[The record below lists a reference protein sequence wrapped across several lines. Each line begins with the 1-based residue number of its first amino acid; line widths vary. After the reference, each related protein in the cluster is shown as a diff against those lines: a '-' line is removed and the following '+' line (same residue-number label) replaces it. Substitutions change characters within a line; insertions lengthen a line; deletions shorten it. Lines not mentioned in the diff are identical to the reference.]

1 MEPRYKRLSSPLR
14 IGGFTLKNRI
24 GAGNCLPH
32 FLQGPEPY
40 PADPAIAHF
49 ENKARGA
56 AYVTCMG
63 INNFTQGKQF
73 PMDLDFAHFPD
84 YNLYDCSCQNYLL
97 HLSDTIHFY
106 NSLASMSMF
115 VGPPSAYPLM
125 RPKGGN
131 AYIAPEGIG
140 YDPKLPFGKAA
151 LDEFDIELIDAHKLP
166 GEYDE
171 ETLDKIAESYAEQAA
186 ILHMLDFDMVSLHF
200 AYRANLPA
208 KFISPITNLRT
219 DKFGGSLENR
229 MRFPLSVL
237 SRLRKRLG
245 NSILIEM
252 IWSAEDTEGGY
263 TLEESAEFLSEASK
277 YIDIVQLRSPNVDP
291 AHPTGFTLE
300 ETPFLHY
307 AEFMKKHVKNLKIAT
322 IGGYQDLDVCE
333 KVIADGK
340 ADLIAMSRAFLSN
353 TNLWRLMAEGRNDD
367 VAPCLRCNKCHGGAK
382 GEPLHSICSINPVI
396 GLEHK
401 IDRLVVPTKGG
412 RKVAV
417 IGGGPAGLRC
427 AMDLADRGHFVDL
440 YESGEKLGGAIK
452 HSDNVDFKWPL
463 KRYKDFLVK
472 QVQKRDKI
480 NAILGTKAVPESISE
495 KGYDVVVAAVG
506 ATPIVPDIS
515 GLAETQFA
523 FAEQAF
529 EDESSLGHH
538 VVVIGGGE
546 VGVECGIYLAKKGH
560 EATVIEARGELA
572 ENSAKIHYRSMFEAA
587 WKAEPNFHSIVN
599 AKVLQVN
606 PGEVICLV
614 GGEESKIKADSVV
627 ISVGLSSKIDEALSF
642 SACAPEFRFIG
653 DCKKA
658 SSITNATRTA
668 FAAAM
673 TI

>member
-1 MEPRYKRLSSPLR
+1 MEPRYKCLSSPLR

-125 RPKGGN
+125 RPKGGS

-166 GEYDE
+166 AEYDE
-171 ETLDKIAESYAEQAA
+171 ETLEKIAESYAEQAA

-307 AEFMKKHVKNLKIAT
+307 AEFMKK
-322 IGGYQDLDVCE
+322 
-333 KVIADGK
+333 
-340 ADLIAMSRAFLSN
+340 
-353 TNLWRLMAEGRNDD
+353 
-367 VAPCLRCNKCHGGAK
+367 
-382 GEPLHSICSINPVI
+382 
-396 GLEHK
+396 
-401 IDRLVVPTKGG
+401 
-412 RKVAV
+412 
-417 IGGGPAGLRC
+417 
-427 AMDLADRGHFVDL
+427 
-440 YESGEKLGGAIK
+440 
-452 HSDNVDFKWPL
+452 
-463 KRYKDFLVK
+463 
-472 QVQKRDKI
+472 
-480 NAILGTKAVPESISE
+480 
-495 KGYDVVVAAVG
+495 
-506 ATPIVPDIS
+506 
-515 GLAETQFA
+515 
-523 FAEQAF
+523 
-529 EDESSLGHH
+529 
-538 VVVIGGGE
+538 
-546 VGVECGIYLAKKGH
+546 
-560 EATVIEARGELA
+560 
-572 ENSAKIHYRSMFEAA
+572 
-587 WKAEPNFHSIVN
+587 
-599 AKVLQVN
+599 
-606 PGEVICLV
+606 
-614 GGEESKIKADSVV
+614 
-627 ISVGLSSKIDEALSF
+627 
-642 SACAPEFRFIG
+642 
-653 DCKKA
+653 
-658 SSITNATRTA
+658 
-668 FAAAM
+668 
-673 TI
+673 